1 VNAGLVGTPDVAEP
15 SATTPPV
22 KSSSADLTLHRAS
35 LWATIVVGLATIG
48 VAVLTDGGQED
59 SLPTALRVAVVVAAA
74 YLLPGLPIAALLRL
88 PGVALTVV
96 VAGPLSLATTIIAAQ
111 TQMVLGWWHPIPIQ
125 ITIAAVAIV
134 IAGVGLILRPPVAGP
149 VRGWI
154 GWDRQQWLNRA
165 PWLAVLAA
173 GLIVFWVAAET
184 VQVADSDATGII
196 THVGPYY
203 VIALLLVSVV
213 VVRVLTTRALDLVL
227 MAATV
232 VTVIVVTSM
241 LTAVASGAASFPTAY
256 VHRGLIEILTY
267 AGHLPPPSDARFSWA
282 GFFSAAGQL
291 TEVAGIPTADPF
303 LQWAPVFNEITM
315 IAPIYLIG
323 RFVTARPKVA
333 WLGVLLYSYF
343 NWYQQDYFSPQATA
357 TFMYTS
363 IVALLLWQF
372 RASRVP
378 RLPRF
383 DGADTWAL
391 WFTARPTVRQLRGI
405 GGWLRTVPSIT
416 DGTRYLAR
424 AAVATIRRT
433 PGRVWG
439 RGSVW
444 TLSVE
449 AVLVVVLAAMVVAH
463 QLTPMVTIA
472 TLLLFS
478 LLGATRYRLLWVAG
492 VALFVAW
499 FSFGA
504 SDYWVGHIHDLLN
517 DVGQVQNAV
526 DGGVAE
532 RLGADPTYQNMQ
544 YVRLLSS
551 GFLIVLGLAG
561 WFLIRR
567 RRGWLLIGLITACP
581 GGLVLVQSYGGEVII
596 RCLVLASPFLAP
608 LAAVA
613 VARLYGGLVHS
624 CWRVRGNAPG
634 PEFRRSVVA
643 VGATTALVVMGLVLT
658 ANRGLNTSFEYTL
671 KDQERLGSQLLER
684 VPSESTVMAWGP
696 SPTVVGPRLFTEV
709 EVSRVDSLD
718 CLADL
723 SGCTFDRYPDYLF
736 TSSQTRS
743 ALVLQYGYSAETID
757 HEVEKLLQSGDFV
770 LMYKAGSTTI
780 LRNVDAPAIELN

>member
-1 VNAGLVGTPDVAEP
+1 VGV
-15 SATTPPV
+15 
-22 KSSSADLTLHRAS
+22 
-35 LWATIVVGLATIG
+35 ATIG
-48 VAVLTDGGQED
+48 VAVLTDGGHQD
-59 SLPTALRVAVVVAAA
+59 NLPTALRVAVVVAAA

-88 PGVALTVV
+88 PGIGLMVV
-96 VAGPLSLATTIIAAQ
+96 VAGPLSLATTIISAQ

-125 ITIAAVAIV
+125 ITIAAVAVV
-134 IAGVGLILRPPVAGP
+134 IAGIALILRPPVTEP
-149 VRGWI
+149 VRRWS
-154 GWDRQQWLNRA
+154 GWDTKRWRERA

-173 GLIVFWVAAET
+173 SLIFFWVAAET

-203 VIALLLVSVV
+203 VVALLLASVV
-213 VVRVLTTRALDLVL
+213 VVRVLTTRPLDIIL

-232 VTVIVVTSM
+232 VTVIIVTSM

-291 TEVAGIPTADPF
+291 TEVAGIPTADPL

-363 IVALLLWQF
+363 VVALLLWQF
-372 RASRVP
+372 RVSRVP
-378 RLPRF
+378 RLSRF
-383 DGADTWAL
+383 GDADKWGV
-391 WFTARPTVRQLRGI
+391 WFAARPTARQLRGI
-405 GGWLRTVPSIT
+405 GTWLRTVPSIT
-416 DGTRYLAR
+416 GGARHLAT
-424 AAVATIRRT
+424 AVLATIRRT
-433 PGRVWG
+433 PGQVWG
-439 RGSVW
+439 RGSAW
-444 TLSVE
+444 TISVE
-449 AVLVVVLAAMVVAH
+449 AVLVIVLAAMVVAH

-472 TLLLFS
+472 TLLIFT

-551 GFLIVLGLAG
+551 GLLIVLGLAG

-596 RCLVLASPFLAP
+596 RCLVLASPYLAP

-613 VARLYGGLVHS
+613 VARIYSGLVGS
-624 CWRVRGNAPG
+624 SWRVRGNTPG
-634 PEFRRSVVA
+634 PVFSRSAVA
-643 VGATTALVVMGLVLT
+643 VGATAVLIVLGLVLT

-671 KDQERLGSQLLER
+671 KEQERLGSELLER
-684 VPSESTVMAWGP
+684 VPVDSTVMAWGP

-736 TSSQTRS
+736 TSTQTRS
-743 ALVLQYGYSAETID
+743 ALVLQFGYSAQTID
-757 HEVEKLLQSGDFV
+757 QEMEKILQSGEFV
-770 LMYKAGSTTI
+770 VMYKAGSTTI